1 MKITGAISTSS
12 LITKMALRIKAEIN
26 NAFQE
31 SGANITS
38 EQWGVLK
45 CLWRKEGISQSE
57 IAEKVNKDKAS
68 VTRILDIM
76 QKNKLITRCD
86 DEHDRR
92 SYRIYLTEE
101 GKNLENKLKP
111 VVQATIQ
118 RIYQNLDECELEVL
132 QKLLLKLVKNGDDQ

>member
-1 MKITGAISTSS
+1 MNVAGETSTSS
-12 LITKMALRIKAEIN
+12 LIAQMALHIKAELN

-38 EQWGVLK
+38 DQWGVLK
-45 CLWRKEGISQSE
+45 CLWQEEGISQSE

-86 DEHDRR
+86 DERDRR

-101 GKNLENKLKP
+101 GKSLEGKLKP
-111 VVQATIQ
+111 VVQATN
-118 RIYQNLDECELEVL
+118 RRVYRNLNEYERQEL
-132 QKLLLKLVKNGDDQ
+132 QKLLLKLMKSDE